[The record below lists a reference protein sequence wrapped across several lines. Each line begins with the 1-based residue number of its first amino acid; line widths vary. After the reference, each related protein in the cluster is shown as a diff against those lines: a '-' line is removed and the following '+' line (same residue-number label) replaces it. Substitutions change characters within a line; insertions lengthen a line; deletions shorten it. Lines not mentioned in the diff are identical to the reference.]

1 MPITIAKEV
10 IPYEE
15 HLYCEKC
22 NKEMEMQNMAL
33 LTDPVQFV
41 YKCPECGETY
51 TTTESYPRLVYKAK
65 STKETITQYVD

>member
-15 HLYCEKC
+15 RLYCEKC

-41 YKCPECGETY
+41 YKCPECGKTY
-51 TTTESYPRLVYKAK
+51 TTTESYPRLGYKAK

>member
-41 YKCPECGETY
+41 YKCPECGNTY
-51 TTTESYPRLVYKAK
+51 AATESYPRLVYKEK
-65 STKETITQYVD
+65 STKETITRYVD